1 METIPKNQAHLA
13 RLLGLSGAQVSKH
26 AARGMPTHTLEA
38 ARAWRESRLDPAR
51 RKGQRFDDAYQPPPS
66 RAAALATDLLEAAQ
80 LALDAGLTIT
90 PQVPGI
96 RAAMHAVPP
105 PERHQVVLQP
115 APMLVLVGHVL
126 ELFKSF
132 EADAQPGDEPIFSP
146 LKNDNEAQEM
156 GRFWYEVAAGEW
168 LTESPEQ
175 PETRATA

>member
-1 METIPKNQAHLA
+1 METIPKSQNHLA
-13 RLLGLSGAQVSKH
+13 QLLGISGAMASKC
-26 AARGMPTHTLEA
+26 AKRGMPVHSVEA
-38 ARAWRESRLDPAR
+38 ARAWRESHLDPAR
-51 RKGQRFDDAYQPPPS
+51 RKGQRFDGAYQPPPS
-66 RAAALATDLLEAAQ
+66 RSAALATDLLEAAQ

-90 PQVPGI
+90 ALVPGI
-96 RAAMHAVPP
+96 RAAMHHVPP
-105 PERHQVVLQP
+105 PERHQVGLQLDV
-115 APMLVLVGHVL
+115 MRVLVGHVL
-126 ELFKSF
+126 ELFRSF